1 MRACATCGAYVLD
14 DRPSRIV
21 GFPHGDEHRR
31 VLISA
36 ITCRNG
42 HARSWRN
49 SPIWRELASGAG
61 SIGRACSRTP
71 LEMAWHGGPPK
82 RHAGGGTA
90 GLTQALQASL
100 SQREE
105 RLSLTLR
112 AWNSR
117 AAREPP
123 PTRRIK
129 RALQAI
135 GNRVHH
141 QEAALRR
148 PFKMPRY
155 RPVKNSRLSRKS
167 KVTLI
172 GHSELR

>member
-71 LEMAWHGGPPK
+71 LEMAWHGGPQTTCR
-82 RHAGGGTA
+82 RHAGPTMRA
-90 GLTQALQASL
+90 R
-100 SQREE
+100 REKE